1 MGEVTDK
8 KSLLGLS
15 GKPKSNE
22 IEQFLALIKKEPD
35 NDRNYIRL
43 AELYARSGEE
53 EKAIEVYEKAALLFE
68 KKGFYNKAKAVLKQA
83 LAINPDHGRIN
94 VLLADLDKADGLIKD
109 AVVRYQIAVNY
120 FIKQGNKAAAIAVLK
135 KIVEMLPQ
143 NTSYAIKLATI
154 LVSEKMFHDAEK
166 ILSPLKVSLKSAE
179 RSADYLTVLK
189 LLYTARGEDPA
200 IGRELVDTLIRSG
213 NHSNA
218 LAILYKLIMTEPEA
232 IDLLERLAGLFEQM
246 GEREKL
252 ISLYKQIAS
261 LYGERQE
268 MDKRNAYYRKVLG
281 LNPQDTEALLALNEE
296 GKLRE
301 IISEKI
307 EAVSEED
314 GDIEI
319 ELEDQQV
326 PTESGV
332 PDEPIGQS
340 PESDDRTSQK
350 HYASSASLIK
360 EAQVFV
366 SYRLFDRAVDKLTSF
381 PGWRQDP
388 DVLELLAKVH
398 FEKGDVTAG
407 TETLFLLVEACL
419 DRNDRTRAAEVFN
432 EVRELLAV
440 DQTRYQKIEARLAA
454 SAPTS
459 AKPASPAMAH
469 PSPPLPAA
477 AQEYTDEE
485 EEEEGVSPSIP
496 PSREEPLV
504 LSPDPKPP
512 QEDRSHAAAS
522 VDKEFADMAQDLLSD
537 LQELREPPQKK
548 LDELEFFISIEDYH
562 SATILLQELIASYPD
577 SSLLA
582 GFKNLI
588 PMEKE
593 ENIAETLDEV
603 KASLSKTMQGEK
615 SPEEFYNMGIVH
627 LSMGMLAEAITY
639 FEQTIR
645 LDPNNMKYLVALADA
660 WHQSGKA
667 QKSIQYYRQA
677 VEKAADRDAKVEILE
692 KIAGIYY
699 GAGDAENERRVRD
712 EISALKQ

>member
-8 KSLLGLS
+8 KNLFGLS
-15 GKPKSNE
+15 SKPKSSE
-22 IEQFLALIKKEPD
+22 IDQYLVLIKKEPD

-43 AELYARSGEE
+43 AELYARAGEE

-94 VLLADLDKADGLIKD
+94 VLLADLDKADGLVKD

-120 FIKQGNKAAAIAVLK
+120 FVKQGNKAAAIAVLK

-154 LVSEKMFHDAEK
+154 LVAEKMYHDAEK

-189 LLYTARGEDPA
+189 LLYTARNEDPA
-200 IGRELVDTLIRSG
+200 TGRELVDTLIKSG

-261 LYGERQE
+261 LYGDRQE
-268 MDKRNAYYRKVLG
+268 MDKRNAYYRKVLA
-281 LNPQDTEALLALNEE
+281 LDSHDTEALLALNEE

-307 EAVSEED
+307 DAVSEEED

-319 ELEDQQV
+319 ELEDQHAAAERQH
-326 PTESGV
+326 PE
-332 PDEPIGQS
+332 EPA
-340 PESDDRTSQK
+340 ESDERTSQK
-350 HYASSASLIK
+350 QYLSAPVIK
-360 EAQVFV
+360 EAQVFIN
-366 SYRLFDRAVDKLTSF
+366 YRLFDRAIEKLTSF

-398 FEKGDVTAG
+398 FEKGDVAAG
-407 TETLFLLVEACL
+407 TETLFLLIEACL
-419 DRNDRTRAAEVFN
+419 DRNENQRASEMFG
-432 EVRELLAV
+432 EVRELLAT
-440 DQTRYQKIEARLAA
+440 DLARCRRLEERLASPTA
-454 SAPTS
+454 VEKPARRAVPPAPTPIS
-459 AKPASPAMAH
+459 AKEFS
-469 PSPPLPAA
+469 
-477 AQEYTDEE
+477 DEE
-485 EEEEGVSPSIP
+485 EEEGAAVISTPQPS
-496 PSREEPLV
+496 EEPL
-504 LSPDPKPP
+504 LLTPEPSSPEKVRTPVTAP
-512 QEDRSHAAAS
+512 
-522 VDKEFADMAQDLLSD
+522 VDKAFADMAQDLLNE
-537 LQELREPPQKK
+537 LGELREPPQKK

-562 SATILLQELIASYPD
+562 SATILLQELIASYPE
-577 SSLLA
+577 STLLA

-645 LDPNNMKYLVALADA
+645 LDPDNLKYLVALADA
-660 WHQSGKA
+660 WYQSGKTA
-667 QKSIQYYRQA
+667 QSLKYYRHA
-677 VEKAADRDAKVEILE
+677 AERAADPDIKREILE
-692 KIAGIYY
+692 KIANIYY
-699 GAGDAENERRVRD
+699 ATGDAENERRTRE
-712 EISALKQ
+712 EIRLLKC